1 MITKCKHIYVY
12 APVYYELCAFSRDSY
27 SCVTFCRLFVTAQRI
42 SAPRTSFCIHL
53 CHILAKICHSS
64 PSQTEI
70 LSLVLE
76 MAPLQGLVAEK
87 TNLVLEM
94 APLQGLVAEKWRL
107 VLETAPL
114 QGLEAGKLGLILETA
129 PLQGLGARKQT
140 PVVGMGKT
148 GIPENC
154 DCMGFLPEV
163 GTRQVVRAFRLSSR
177 GLP

>member
-1 MITKCKHIYVY
+1 MKEAGTMSWRARLEISPFAPLSRYDNRERTQSIWQSGTSPVDMITKCKHIY

-76 MAPLQGLVAEK
+76 KAPLQELAAEKTSLVLGMAPLQGLEV
-87 TNLVLEM
+87 
-94 APLQGLVAEKWRL
+94 
-107 VLETAPL
+107 
-114 QGLEAGKLGLILETA
+114 GKLGLILETA
-129 PLQGLGARKQT
+129 PL
-140 PVVGMGKT
+140 
-148 GIPENC
+148 
-154 DCMGFLPEV
+154 
-163 GTRQVVRAFRLSSR
+163 
-177 GLP
+177 